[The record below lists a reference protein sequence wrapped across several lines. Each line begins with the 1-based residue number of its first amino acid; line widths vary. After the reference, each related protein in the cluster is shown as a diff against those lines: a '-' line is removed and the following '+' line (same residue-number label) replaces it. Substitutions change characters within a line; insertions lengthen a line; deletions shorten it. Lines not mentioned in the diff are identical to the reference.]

1 MFFSR
6 AIKFAASA
14 GEVFMAKPAPQQQSS
29 WTNTQVITAIVVVL
43 IVGGLGG
50 YLLHN
55 NSSSPSPAGD
65 SAATVQPNLQQPIN
79 PAQALDAATRPL
91 LARLQSNPKDVAAL
105 TELGN
110 INFDASQ
117 WTPAITYY
125 TRALNETP
133 HNPDVRTDMGIAYFY
148 SGDTDRA
155 LKEFDVALK
164 DDPRHSQTLFNV
176 GVVREQ
182 GKKDH
187 KGAIAAWE
195 QLLKT
200 DPNYRDRAKVE
211 QLLATSRAEVK

>member
-1 MFFSR
+1 
-6 AIKFAASA
+6 
-14 GEVFMAKPAPQQQSS
+14 MAKPAPQTQPS

-55 NSSSPSPAGD
+55 NSSSPAPAAD

-79 PAQALDAATRPL
+79 PAQALDVATRPL

-110 INFDASQ
+110 IYFDANQ
-117 WTPAITYY
+117 YGQAIPYY
-125 TRALNETP
+125 TRALTETP
-133 HNPDVRTDMGIAYFY
+133 HNADVRTDMGIAYFY
-148 SGDTDRA
+148 SGDPDRA

-182 GKKDH
+182 GKHDP

-195 QLLKT
+195 QLLKI

>member
-1 MFFSR
+1 
-6 AIKFAASA
+6 
-14 GEVFMAKPAPQQQSS
+14 MAKPEPQKQAS
-29 WTNTQVITAIVVVL
+29 WTNTQVYTAIVVVL

-50 YLLHN
+50 YLLH
-55 NSSSPSPAGD
+55 SSSPSSAPAAEAPALG
-65 SAATVQPNLQQPIN
+65 QPAMQQPIN

-91 LARLQSNPKDVAAL
+91 LVRLESNPKDVPTL

-110 INFDASQ
+110 LYFDANQ
-117 WTPAITYY
+117 WAQAIPYY

-133 HNPDVRTDMGIAYFY
+133 RNPDIRTDMGIAYFY
-148 SGDTDRA
+148 TGDADRA
-155 LKEFDVALK
+155 LKEFDQALK

-195 QLLKT
+195 QLLKI

-211 QLLATSRAEVK
+211 QLLATSRGLLK